1 MNIQFETTH
10 PDIQIPAYATDGA
23 AGFDIRAYIPDGQW
37 VTLDKP
43 TTFHTGLKV
52 AVPPGYG
59 MFILSRSGH
68 GFKYDVRLANCVG
81 LIDSDYTGEIM
92 VRLTPD
98 GDNPIVIR
106 PNDRICQAV
115 ILPMP
120 RFTFTK
126 VDKLPETARG
136 EQGFGSTGVA

>member
-1 MNIQFETTH
+1 MEVLFETTH
-10 PDIQIPAYATDGA
+10 PDVQIPAYATDGA
-23 AGFDIRAYIPDGQW
+23 AGFDIRAYIPDGQS

-68 GFKYDVRLANCVG
+68 GFQYDVRLANAVG
-81 LIDSDYTGEIM
+81 LIDSDYTGEIK

-98 GDNPIVIR
+98 GDKTMVIR

-120 RFTFTK
+120 RCTFTK

-136 EQGFGSTGVA
+136 EKGFGSTGVS